1 MLNKYDLKKAT
12 GHMRTQNTSK
22 ALLSILFA
30 VILMT
35 GCGTMEGFRDFKQK
49 GDTIYLKGSIENIQ
63 EAAVRALADK
73 RLTSPEFENI
83 PGGIVI
89 YAEQNVVT
97 GIIFNSYG
105 GYGKVT
111 MVSNPSLG
119 PGIVAVS
126 AITRSR
132 AAHEPVGAQDALK
145 GYNYNNPLLARQIL
159 ETIKGLVNANPTN

>member
-1 MLNKYDLKKAT
+1 MEAL
-12 GHMRTQNTSK
+12 NTSK
-22 ALLSILFA
+22 ALLSILFS

-35 GCGTMEGFRDFKQK
+35 GCGTMGGAGGFRDIKQR

-73 RLTSPEFENI
+73 RLTSPELEQV
-83 PGGIVI
+83 PGGVVI
-89 YAEQNVVT
+89 YAEQNIVA
-97 GIIFNSYG
+97 GMIFNSYG

-111 MVSNPSLG
+111 IVSNSSLG
-119 PGIVAVS
+119 AGIVAVS

-132 AAHEPVGAQDALK
+132 AVHEPIGTLEAFK

-159 ETIKGLVNANPTN
+159 ETIKGKVNAKAAD